1 VFQLATIKT
10 SRYHVRISMNLD
22 YTVWEKSRETCVRKN
37 QMAQL
42 ERLPVTTGGKNEN
55 KKDF

>member
-1 VFQLATIKT
+1 
-10 SRYHVRISMNLD
+10 MNLD